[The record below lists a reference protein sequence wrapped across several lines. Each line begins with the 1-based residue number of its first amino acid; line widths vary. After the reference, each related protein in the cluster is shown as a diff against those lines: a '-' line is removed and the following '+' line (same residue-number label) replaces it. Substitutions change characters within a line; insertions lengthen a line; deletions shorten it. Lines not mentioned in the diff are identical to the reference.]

1 LKKSK
6 VIFFLFLILFF
17 TTTHDYAVYLLD
29 SGKKVSILECASYNI
44 DKNDINDVHS
54 VHHLFHFVFV
64 ALAPSEN
71 KLYCSLKKDNIT
83 TGYLLQFSLP
93 YIDNTYK
100 PPIV

>member
-17 TTTHDYAVYLLD
+17 TTTHDFAVYLLD
-29 SGKKVSILECASYNI
+29 GGKKVSILECARYSI
-44 DKNDINDVHS
+44 DNNEINDVHS
-54 VHHLFHFVFV
+54 VHHLFHFVFI

-71 KLYCSLKKDNIT
+71 KFYNSLKKDNIT
-83 TGYLLQFSLP
+83 TGYLLQFSMP
-93 YIDNTYK
+93 HTNNIYK